1 MFASTNNDP
10 PTQGSAM
17 KARIRKQEISG
28 NALFVLLTLVNLTGE
43 LAACGG
49 GSGGNPTYTI
59 GGGISGLST
68 SGLILANGAAS
79 VQVASNASSF
89 KFATPLVMGAT
100 YAVTIQAQ
108 PAGQTCLVNDGTGVV
123 ASAAVDGVKISC
135 TGPWSWSSGSE
146 TNGAAGVYGTRGVA
160 AAGSVPGARA
170 SAVSWT
176 DSAGNLWLFGG
187 TYVDANGNL
196 FYLNDLWQYTP
207 SNGLWTWMSG
217 ASTAGAAYGTLGNYG
232 VQGVAAASN
241 APGSRAGAVSWTDAA
256 GNFWLFGGLGYDS
269 SNLGYLNDLW
279 KYDPITGEW
288 TWVDGPSSSSP
299 PMAVYGTQGVAATA
313 NVPGPRLGST
323 SWIDG
328 SGNLWLFGGYGD
340 ISNANPYSFG
350 FLNDLWEFSPTAGK
364 WTWVSGSNTVNAAGV
379 NGTLGTAASAN
390 VPAARSA
397 AGSWI
402 DSTGS
407 LWLFGGDSFGGFLND
422 LWKFTPNTNQWTW
435 MSGGNT
441 PNALGVY
448 GTQGATAATNV
459 PGSRSPAAF
468 WIDAAGDFW
477 LFGGSGISAP
487 QTSNLFNDLWVFSP
501 ATGQWTWVSGSSSGG
516 AAGVYGTLGTAAP
529 GNVPG
534 ARDGAAAW
542 IDGAGNLWL
551 FGGASAANPLA
562 GGEQNDLWQY
572 R

>member
-1 MFASTNNDP
+1 
-10 PTQGSAM
+10 M
-17 KARIRKQEISG
+17 KTRIGKERISG
-28 NALFVLLTLVNLTGE
+28 KALLVLLTLVGLTGE

-68 SGLILANGAAS
+68 SGLILANGAAT
-79 VQVASNASSF
+79 VQVASNASTF
-89 KFATPLVMGAT
+89 KFATPVVRGAA

-108 PAGQTCLVNDGTGVV
+108 PAGQTCLVNDGTGIV

-135 TGPWSWSSGSE
+135 AGPWSWLSGSE
-146 TNGAAGVYGTRGVA
+146 TKGTASVYGTRGVA
-160 AAGSVPGARA
+160 AAGSVPGARD

-176 DSAGNLWLFGG
+176 DTAGNLWLFGG
-187 TYVDANGNL
+187 TYFEANGNL

-207 SNGLWTWMSG
+207 SNGLWTWISG
-217 ASTAGAAYGTLGNYG
+217 ASTPSAVYGTPGDYG
-232 VQGVAAASN
+232 VRGVASASN
-241 APGSRAGAVSWTDAA
+241 APGSRASAVSWTDAA
-256 GNFWLFGGLGYDS
+256 GNFWLFGGQGYDS
-269 SNLGYLNDLW
+269 SNVGYLNDLW
-279 KYDPITGEW
+279 KYDPNTGEW

-299 PMAVYGTQGVAATA
+299 PIAVYGTQGVAATA
-313 NVPGPRLGST
+313 NVPGPRSGSI
-323 SWIDG
+323 SWVDG

-340 ISNANPYSFG
+340 TSNTNPYTFG
-350 FLNDLWEFSPTAGK
+350 FLNDLWEFSPAAGM
-364 WTWVSGSNTVNAAGV
+364 WTWVSGSSNTVNAAGV
-379 NGTLGTAASAN
+379 YGTLGTAASAN
-390 VPAARSA
+390 EPPARAG

-407 LWLFGGDSFGGFLND
+407 LWLFGGNAFGGFLND
-422 LWKFTPNTNQWTW
+422 LWKFTPSTNQWTW
-435 MSGGNT
+435 VSGGNA

-468 WIDAAGDFW
+468 WIDAAGNFW
-477 LFGGSGISAP
+477 LFGGNGISAP

-501 ATGQWTWVSGSSSGG
+501 ATGQWTWVSGSSGGG
-516 AAGVYGTLGTAAP
+516 AAGVYGTLGAAAP

-551 FGGASAANPLA
+551 FGGGSAANPLA
-562 GGEQNDLWQY
+562 GGELNDLWQY
-572 R
+572 RH

>member
-1 MFASTNNDP
+1 
-10 PTQGSAM
+10 M
-17 KARIRKQEISG
+17 KARNRKQEISG
-28 NALFVLLTLVNLTGE
+28 KALFVLLALVNLTGV

-49 GSGGNPTYTI
+49 GSGGNPAYTI
-59 GGGISGLST
+59 GGGVSGLNT
-68 SGLILANGAAS
+68 SGLILANGTAT

-89 KFATPLVMGAT
+89 EFATPLVMGAA

-108 PAGQTCLVNDGTGVV
+108 PAGQTCLINDGTGVV
-123 ASAAVDGVKISC
+123 AAAAVNGVKISC
-135 TGPWSWSSGSE
+135 TGPWNWSSGSE
-146 TNGAAGVYGTRGVA
+146 TKGAAGVYGTRGVA

-170 SAVSWT
+170 GAVSWT

-187 TYVDANGNL
+187 AYVDANGND
-196 FYLNDLWQYTP
+196 FYLNDLWRYTP

-217 ASTAGAAYGTLGNYG
+217 ASTPSAVYGTPGNYG
-232 VQGVAAASN
+232 VQGVASASN

-256 GNFWLFGGLGYDS
+256 GNFWLFGGHGYDS
-269 SNLGYLNDLW
+269 SNVGYLNDLW
-279 KYDPITGEW
+279 KYDPATVEW
-288 TWVDGPSSSSP
+288 TWVGGPSSSSSP
-299 PMAVYGTQGVAATA
+299 TAVYGTQGVAATA
-313 NVPGPRLGST
+313 NVPGPRLGSA

-340 ISNANPYSFG
+340 VSNASPYTFG
-350 FLNDLWEFSPTAGK
+350 LLNDLWEFSPTAGK
-364 WTWVSGSNTVNAAGV
+364 WTWVSGSNTVNAPGV
-379 NGTLGTAASAN
+379 NGTLGTAASVN
-390 VPAARSA
+390 VPAARAA

-402 DSTGS
+402 DSSGS
-407 LWLFGGDSFGGFLND
+407 LWLFGGGTVGGFLND
-422 LWKFTPNTNQWTW
+422 LWKFMPSTNQWTW
-435 MSGGNT
+435 MSGGNA

-448 GTQGATAATNV
+448 GTQGTAAATNV

-468 WIDAAGDFW
+468 WIDAAGNFW

-487 QTSNLFNDLWVFSP
+487 QTSDLFNDLWVFTP
-501 ATGQWTWVSGSSSGG
+501 VTGQWTWVSGSSSGG

-551 FGGASAANPLA
+551 FGGASDANPLA
-562 GGEQNDLWQY
+562 GGELNDLWQY
-572 R
+572 RH